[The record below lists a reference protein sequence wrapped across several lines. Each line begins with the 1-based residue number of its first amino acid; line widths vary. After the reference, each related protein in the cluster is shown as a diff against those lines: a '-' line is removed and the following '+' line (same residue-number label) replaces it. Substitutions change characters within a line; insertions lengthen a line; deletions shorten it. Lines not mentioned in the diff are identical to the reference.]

1 MRAFEARGLAAKG
14 AYARIVAGRALAA
27 LGRPAFARRQA
38 VAALERSSRVPSAAI
53 GWRAQALLAD
63 LADDLAERRRNLE
76 LAIDEAERLRARIVL
91 DELQAAF
98 QRDKI
103 DLYAALARVFLATP
117 GSADAAF
124 EVLESAR
131 SRVLADRLAEDT
143 AMTASAALRQA
154 LEELDH
160 LYRRLNEAER
170 DDASRAAAEPIRE
183 QIGRREADVRAHQAG
198 GARRRRAR
206 RAGPHR
212 RHRVGSDGDP
222 GIGEALVEYAFLGE
236 ELHAFAVDRRGLAGP
251 ARSRAATRSKR
262 RSAAGCSRPARQP
275 SGELI

>member
-1 MRAFEARGLAAKG
+1 M
-14 AYARIVAGRALAA
+14 AGRALAA

-38 VAALERSSRVPSAAI
+38 VAALEQSSRVPSAAI

-63 LADDLAERRRNLE
+63 LADDRGARRNLE
-76 LAIDEAERLRARIVL
+76 LAIDEAERLRARIVP

-117 GSADAAF
+117 GSAEAF

-143 AMTASAALRQA
+143 TMTASAALRQA

-183 QIGRREADVRAHQAG
+183 EIGRREADVRAHH
-198 GARRRRAR
+198 RRA
-206 RAGPHR
+206 
-212 RHRVGSDGDP
+212 
-222 GIGEALVEYAFLGE
+222 ALAE
-236 ELHAFAVDRRGLAGP
+236 
-251 ARSRAATRSKR
+251 ATRPPR
-262 RSAAGCSRPARQP
+262 GPPPTTPCRQ
-275 SGELI
+275 